1 MPPFAKLN
9 LAYVVNSGDQ
19 LPVSRFLVLGKS
31 PEVNAWSPQQDFW
44 ATCCEDPPEESVV
57 LVVRQI
63 PSRSP
68 RDLWPRLKGS
78 LATFLFKPGFSFED
92 EPDVKSHLHVD
103 SSRNGR
109 PPRGRR
115 AAHGKRPPAAA
126 PARAAGGARAA
137 GWARRVMPQIWQV
150 RDARML
156 KEQK

>member
-1 MPPFAKLN
+1 MPPFAKLDH
-9 LAYVVNSGDQ
+9 AYVVNSGDQ

-31 PEVNAWSPQQDFW
+31 PEVDAWSPQQDFW
-44 ATCCEDPPEESVV
+44 ATCCEDPPEKSVV

-68 RDLWPRLKGS
+68 RDLWSRLKRS

-109 PPRGRR
+109 WSTRLML
-115 AAHGKRPPAAA
+115 RPSLDQERIRDFAI
-126 PARAAGGARAA
+126 GALNGEHPSSTKGVVVLIFSR
-137 GWARRVMPQIWQV
+137 
-150 RDARML
+150 
-156 KEQK
+156 